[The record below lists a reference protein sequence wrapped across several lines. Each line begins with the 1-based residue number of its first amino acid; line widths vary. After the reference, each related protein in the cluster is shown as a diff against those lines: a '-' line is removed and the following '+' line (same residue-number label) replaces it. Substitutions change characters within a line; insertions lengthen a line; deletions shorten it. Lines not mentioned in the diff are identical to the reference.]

1 MKVGRFLLVAAIAAL
16 AVCGCRKHERPQRQ
30 EGGGQQGGGDGR
42 EQVQPFTTTQN
53 TVWTIEYDGR
63 SHLAD
68 GSVVDVISVSNV
80 PANTMYIVSVINE
93 ANFDY
98 YNNDLESFFKY
109 ELETE
114 LKDNGGEYIYK
125 GSPEVIN
132 YGVLRSGIWYGFII
146 AIDSDNKV
154 TGEFAYHM
162 FEIPEEEP
170 TEDYLKWLGNWTATD
185 GKYTYNLTV
194 SKEESNYMYV
204 VDGWEVFPQA
214 QEMMNQENIVTYFDS
229 GDMYFVSQYIQSFE
243 ENNSTME
250 ECFLGEIKNLGVYGD
265 RGVLLDTEEGIDL
278 ACATLKTDDTATILP
293 CNLTVVVDDAG
304 HEYTGPCYSMKYFV
318 WSSADKQWYHFNDD
332 TIVFP
337 IAMTRAQDNPAP
349 TSAIA
354 RRGAVKPAKALRGK
368 VYKERSGR
376 TGTAVKSVRVK

>member
-1 MKVGRFLLVAAIAAL
+1 MGNGA
-16 AVCGCRKHERPQRQ
+16 
-30 EGGGQQGGGDGR
+30 
-42 EQVQPFTTTQN
+42 
-53 TVWTIEYDGR
+53 
-63 SHLAD
+63 
-68 GSVVDVISVSNV
+68 VVDVISVSNV
-80 PANTMYIVSVINE
+80 PANTMYIVSIINE

-114 LKDNGGEYIYK
+114 LKENGGEYIYK

-154 TGEFAYHM
+154 TGEFAYNM
-162 FEIPEEEP
+162 FEVPEEEP

-214 QEMMNQENIVTYFDS
+214 QEKMDQENIVTYFDG
-229 GDMYFVSQYIQSFE
+229 GDMYFVSQYIQSYE

-265 RGVLLDTEEGIDL
+265 RGVLLDTAEGIDL
-278 ACATLKTDDTATILP
+278 ACASLITDASAVINPCDLKVI
-293 CNLTVVVDDAG
+293 VDDAG
-304 HEYTGPCYSMKYFV
+304 HEYTGPCYAMKYFV
-318 WSSADKQWYHFNDD
+318 WSSSEKLWYHFNDD
-332 TIVFP
+332 TIILVDDKTNKP
-337 IAMTRAQDNPAP
+337 IPVTMTRVQDAPAQAP
-349 TSAIA
+349 SIA
-354 RRGAVKPAKALRGK
+354 RRGVVKPAKALRGK

-376 TGTAVKSVRVK
+376 TGAAVKSVRVK